1 LPALPPFAKRTH
13 NPARLTIP
21 RGITNGIPRW
31 DSKGGAAMTE
41 FHVLADA
48 RGAVP
53 HPEVRRIGLGDIS
66 DALRA
71 GVDDFVAM
79 PSHIIF
85 IIIMYPLIGVVLA
98 AWTSTASALPLIFP
112 LASGFALI
120 GPFAAIGLYE
130 VSRRREQGLDTTWRH
145 ALDLRKSPALPA
157 IAWVGAVMVAIFVAW
172 MLIAQGLYLWLF
184 GPVPPGSITQFVADV
199 FYTSEGWTLIIV
211 GNLVGFIFAV
221 AALCTGIV
229 AFPLLLDRDVG
240 AWAAISTSWRAAL
253 ANPFE
258 VAIWGVIVAA
268 LLVIGSIP
276 VFAGLIIVLP
286 VLGHATWHLYRR
298 LVEPA

>member
-1 LPALPPFAKRTH
+1 MS
-13 NPARLTIP
+13 
-21 RGITNGIPRW
+21 G
-31 DSKGGAAMTE
+31 
-41 FHVLADA
+41 FHVLADG

-53 HPEVRRIGLGDIS
+53 HLEVQSIGLGDIA

-71 GVDDFVAM
+71 GIDDFVAM

-98 AWTSTASALPLIFP
+98 AWTSSASALPLIFP
-112 LASGFALI
+112 LTSGFALI

-130 VSRRREQGLDTTWRH
+130 ISRRREQGLETTWRD
-145 ALDLRKSPALPA
+145 ALGVRHSPALPA
-157 IAWVGAVMVAIFVAW
+157 IAWVGGVMVAIFVAW
-172 MLIAQGLYLWLF
+172 MLAAQALYVWLF
-184 GPVPPGSITQFVADV
+184 GPVPPGSITEFATNV

-211 GNLVGFIFAV
+211 GNLIGFLFAV

-229 AFPLLLDRDVG
+229 SFPLLLDRDVG

-258 VAIWGVIVAA
+258 VAVWGLIVAA

-298 LVEPA
+298 LIAPVR

>member
-1 LPALPPFAKRTH
+1 
-13 NPARLTIP
+13 
-21 RGITNGIPRW
+21 
-31 DSKGGAAMTE
+31 MTD

-48 RGAVP
+48 RGVIQRP
-53 HPEVRRIGLGDIS
+53 VIRRIGLADIS
-66 DALRA
+66 AALRA
-71 GVDDFVAM
+71 GIDDFIAM

-85 IIIMYPLIGVVLA
+85 IVIMYPLIGVVLA

-120 GPFAAIGLYE
+120 GPFAALGLYE
-130 VSRRREQGLDTTWRH
+130 ISRRREQGLDSGWRH
-145 ALDLRKSPALPA
+145 ALDVRKSPALPA
-157 IAWVGAVMVAIFVAW
+157 IAWVGAVLVAIFVAW
-172 MLIAQGLYLWLF
+172 MLAAQGLYVWLF
-184 GPVPPGSITQFVADV
+184 GAVPPGSITAFVTNV
-199 FYTSEGWTLIIV
+199 FYTSEGWTLIVV
-211 GNLVGFIFAV
+211 GNLVGLVFAV

-229 AFPLLLDRDVG
+229 TFPLLLDRDVG
-240 AWAAISTSWRAAL
+240 AWAAISTSWRAAA

-258 VAIWGVIVAA
+258 VAVWGLIVAA

-298 LVEPA
+298 LVEPE

>member
-1 LPALPPFAKRTH
+1 M
-13 NPARLTIP
+13 
-21 RGITNGIPRW
+21 
-31 DSKGGAAMTE
+31 SE
-41 FHVLADA
+41 FHVLVDSA
-48 RGAVP
+48 GAVP
-53 HPEVRRIGLGDIS
+53 RIAVRRIGLADIS
-66 DALRA
+66 HALRA
-71 GVDDFVAM
+71 GIDDFVAM

-98 AWTSTASALPLIFP
+98 AWTSSASALPLIFP

-130 VSRRREQGLDTTWRH
+130 ISRRREKGLEARWKH
-145 ALDLRKSPALPA
+145 ALEVRNSPALPA
-157 IAWVGAVMVAIFVAW
+157 IAWVGAVMVGIFIAW
-172 MLIAQGLYLWLF
+172 MLTAQGLYIWLF
-184 GPVPPGSITQFVADV
+184 GPTPPGSITEFATSV
-199 FYTSEGWTLIIV
+199 FYTSEGWTLIVV
-211 GNLVGFIFAV
+211 GNFVGFVFAV

-258 VAIWGVIVAA
+258 VAVWGVIVAA
-268 LLVIGSIP
+268 LLVLGSIP

-298 LVEPA
+298 LVEPG

>member
-1 LPALPPFAKRTH
+1 M
-13 NPARLTIP
+13 
-21 RGITNGIPRW
+21 
-31 DSKGGAAMTE
+31 SQ

-48 RGAVP
+48 KGAVP
-53 HPEVRRIGLGDIS
+53 HPEVRRISLNDLA

-71 GVDDFVAM
+71 GIDDFVAM

-85 IIIMYPLIGVVLA
+85 IIIIYPLVGVVLA
-98 AWTSTASALPLIFP
+98 AWTSSASALPLIFP

-130 VSRRREQGLDTTWRH
+130 ISRRREMNQNATWRD
-145 ALDLRKSPALPA
+145 ALSVRKSPALPA
-157 IAWVGAVMVAIFVAW
+157 IAWVGALMVGIFVAW
-172 MLIAQGLYLWLF
+172 MLVAQGLYVWLF
-184 GPVPPGSITQFVADV
+184 GPIPPGTITEFATNV
-199 FYTSEGWTLIIV
+199 FYTAEGRILMLV
-211 GNLVGFIFAV
+211 GNLAGFAFAV
-221 AALCTGIV
+221 AALCTGVV

-240 AWAAISTSWRAAL
+240 AWAAITTSWRAAL

-258 VAIWGVIVAA
+258 IAVWGLIVAA
-268 LLVIGSIP
+268 LLVVGSLP

-298 LVEPA
+298 LIAA